1 MSLKIDLFKVY
12 NALFCLL
19 LIALPTSEAIKQISL
34 YPLILLGFFIIFKNK
49 IKIKLDFISLSLLL
63 YALFF
68 ALSSVINA
76 EAKNMLDPLRS
87 ALFFVVIYT
96 IGFDKINVKSLILS
110 LFAGYFI
117 AYLMGVYK
125 VFVGG
130 ADLFELKSV
139 GYVNTSAIF
148 SLFMLI
154 LSLAIFKL
162 KLLGEGM
169 LGKALPIFMIFL
181 TFSAII
187 LSASRTVIYLLP
199 LLFVLCL
206 FTIFDFRLR
215 KKDLVICAVIL
226 GVLGLFTFILTLLP
240 HERILYKMSLG
251 GTFLGTRINFFVAAF
266 YAWLDNPF
274 FGIGGENFIKIDN
287 SIYFPN
293 SPEPHAPHAHNV
305 ILNLLATTGIFTT
318 LAYIAFEIS
327 AFIKFIKSYK
337 KSCFAGC
344 ALLVVIFSNIAS
356 IVELTFHSENL
367 LLTLFIFA
375 LALNA
380 IKKETKQ

>member
-1 MSLKIDLFKVY
+1 MSLKIDVFKIY
-12 NALFCLL
+12 NVLFCLF

-34 YPLILLGFFIIFKNK
+34 YPLILLGFFIVFKNK
-49 IKIKLDFISLSLLL
+49 IKIKLDFFSITLAL

-87 ALFFVVIYT
+87 ALFFIAIYT
-96 IGFDKINVKSLILS
+96 IGFEKINIKSLILS

-117 AYLMGVYK
+117 AYVMGVYK
-125 VFVGG
+125 IFFAG

-154 LSLAIFKL
+154 FSLGVFRL
-162 KLLGEGM
+162 KLLGVE
-169 LGKALPIFMIFL
+169 LFGKIVSIFMIFI

-187 LSASRTVIYLLP
+187 LSASRTCIYLLP
-199 LLFVLCL
+199 LLFLLSL
-206 FTIFDFRLR
+206 FVIFDLKLR
-215 KKDLVICAVIL
+215 KKDLLICAAIL
-226 GVLGLFTFILTLLP
+226 GVLALFTFVLTLLP
-240 HERILYKMSLG
+240 HERISYKMSLG
-251 GTFLGTRINFFVAAF
+251 STFLGTRINFFVAAF

-305 ILNLLATTGIFTT
+305 VLNLLATTGIFTT
-318 LAYIAFEIS
+318 LAYISFEIF
-327 AFIKFIKSYK
+327 AFIKFARTYK
-337 KSCFAGC
+337 KSCLAGC

-375 LALNA
+375 LGLNF
-380 IKKETKQ
+380 KKEKA

>member
-19 LIALPTSEAIKQISL
+19 LIAIPTSEAIKQISL

-49 IKIKLDFISLSLLL
+49 IEIKLDFFSSALLA

-96 IGFDKINVKSLILS
+96 IGFERINLKSLILS
-110 LFAGYFI
+110 LFTGYFI
-117 AYLMGVYK
+117 AYLMGIYK

-154 LSLAIFKL
+154 LSLGVFKL
-162 KLLGEGM
+162 KIFGDNFW
-169 LGKALPIFMIFL
+169 GKALPIFMIFI

-206 FTIFDFRLR
+206 FVIFDIKPR
-215 KKDLVICAVIL
+215 KKDLLICAVIL

-318 LAYIAFEIS
+318 LFYICLEVFAFFKFAQNYKIS
-327 AFIKFIKSYK
+327 AFIG
-337 KSCFAGC
+337 A

-375 LALNA
+375 LAFNA
-380 IKKETKQ
+380 IKKEAKQ